1 MDVAAGEWR
10 VESEIDFL
18 ICCDLG
24 QGEKGKVE
32 CRAGNGEWKGESWL
46 STQHSALSGEWGMEM
61 AWNREIGPISAILT
75 SWTDFTRVWPGLTDF
90 TGFRVF
96 NPI

>member
-24 QGEKGKVE
+24 KGERARKRGRVE
-32 CRAGNGEWKGESWL
+32 CRAGSGEWKGEC
-46 STQHSALSGEWGMEM
+46 
-61 AWNREIGPISAILT
+61 
-75 SWTDFTRVWPGLTDF
+75 
-90 TGFRVF
+90 
-96 NPI
+96 